1 MLIIALIA
9 SILAIILGVR
19 CALKL
24 YTLAGKV
31 RDMELDRVQDHI
43 TALWLAGDFYQVA
56 SHMERL
62 DPGIATAIRS
72 RLEKSQIPDRE
83 ILLKLI

>member
-1 MLIIALIA
+1 MPTIALIA
-9 SILAIILGVR
+9 SILAIIIGVQCILR
-19 CALKL
+19 LHTLTRKL
-24 YTLAGKV
+24 

-62 DPGIATAIRS
+62 DPSIVIAIRS